1 MFTALQF
8 EGLAVV
14 RNGPADGTPGDVVTP
29 GGDTEVVVDA
39 AIGPVDAD
47 EVAVLPEV
55 RMVTSV
61 VAGKV

>member
-1 MFTALQF
+1 M
-8 EGLAVV
+8 V

-29 GGDTEVVVDA
+29 GGDTEVLVDA
-39 AIGPVDAD
+39 AIGPVDAG

-55 RMVTSV
+55 RTVTSV